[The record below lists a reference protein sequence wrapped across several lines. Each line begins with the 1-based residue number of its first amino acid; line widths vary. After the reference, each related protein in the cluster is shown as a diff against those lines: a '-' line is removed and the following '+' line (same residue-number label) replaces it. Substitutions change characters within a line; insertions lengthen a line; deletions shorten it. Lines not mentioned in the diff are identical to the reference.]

1 MPQVRWKVGRRK
13 TVIMDKHK
21 CGNADTGYPQVREE
35 QILGEASGTGAMLR
49 VR

>member
-13 TVIMDKHK
+13 TVIMDK
-21 CGNADTGYPQVREE
+21 VREE